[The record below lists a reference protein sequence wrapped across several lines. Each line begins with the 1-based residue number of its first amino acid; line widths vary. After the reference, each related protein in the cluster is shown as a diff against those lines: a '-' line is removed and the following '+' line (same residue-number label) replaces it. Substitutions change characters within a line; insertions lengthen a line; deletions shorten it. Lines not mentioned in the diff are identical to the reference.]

1 MKKTYKYE
9 NGTIYILG
17 LDTYDREKFKKATEI
32 FLKKIIIGGTKYGDS
47 NTSGDF
53 REKQILH

>member
-32 FLKKIIIGGTKYGDS
+32 FLKKIIIGGTKYGNGD
-47 NTSGDF
+47 TS
-53 REKQILH
+53 